1 RSQLARCASRGSV
14 RVLSSDMATAR
25 WSSSGSVLRSG
36 DPSHPA
42 RPGPGDQG
50 PGRTTKSEEP
60 PGPVAGGAAVPAG
73 GPGRGGTPGAR
84 RTEAAPAETLT
95 GDAAQAGEEARPV
108 PGYEV
113 SSPRRSLPACWGS
126 NQASSQATK
135 RTLSKSRRARF
146 FRLP

>member
-1 RSQLARCASRGSV
+1 MR
-14 RVLSSDMATAR
+14 D
-25 WSSSGSVLRSG
+25 
-36 DPSHPA
+36 
-42 RPGPGDQG
+42 
-50 PGRTTKSEEP
+50 GRTLGVALALTTADVLHKPAEAAEPSTAWHVCDRVIPPDDGHEEP

-73 GPGRGGTPGAR
+73 GPGRGAHPGRR